1 MPTSLCD
8 GDVQKSIKSH
18 GVYETVVERKG
29 GTMSTLFIFTFG
41 IFLGLA
47 VQPKV
52 NTLFALEYRSQVKA
66 ICQKFNCEKNE
77 FTYYVEDNDG
87 YYIVSLKDHEYR
99 IKFSLNKPCQIVYS
113 QEVER
118 VASDY

>member
-1 MPTSLCD
+1 MPASLRD
-8 GDVQKSIKSH
+8 SDVQKSIKSY

-29 GTMSTLFIFTFG
+29 GTMSTLFIFMFG

-47 VQPKV
+47 LQPKV
-52 NTLFALEYRSQVKA
+52 NTLFALEYRSQVKS
-66 ICQKFNCEKNE
+66 ICEKFKCGKNE

-87 YYIVSLKDHEYR
+87 YYIVSLNDHEYR
-99 IKFSLNKPCQIVYS
+99 IKFSLNKPCQIVYC

-118 VASDY
+118 VASGY